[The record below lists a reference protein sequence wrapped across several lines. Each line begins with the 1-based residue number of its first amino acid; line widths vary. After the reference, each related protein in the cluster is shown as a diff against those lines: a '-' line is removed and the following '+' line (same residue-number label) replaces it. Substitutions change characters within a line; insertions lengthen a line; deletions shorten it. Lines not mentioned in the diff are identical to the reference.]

1 MDRIPLPPKKRST
14 YRSHECTVSH
24 KCIVTNDQLRI
35 QRDLKN
41 TLDEIE
47 KGLKE
52 VENLIEKNKK
62 KKVSFAV
69 PLRKPRTGKFYD
81 LGKKINWEEAH
92 KMAKIN
98 KWLAAAKIDEKKL
111 DAEIKDCKCLNI
123 KMLFLKESLAKAIIE
138 RKRLVELRNHVA
150 FLAGQRRS
158 YIPERISYIPYYGK
172 LTF

>member
-1 MDRIPLPPKKRST
+1 
-14 YRSHECTVSH
+14 
-24 KCIVTNDQLRI
+24 
-35 QRDLKN
+35 LKN

-52 VENLIEKNKK
+52 VENLIKKNKK

-69 PLRKPRTGKFYD
+69 PLRPPRLGNFYD
-81 LGKKINWEEAH
+81 WDKKIDWEEAD

-98 KWLAAAKIDEKKL
+98 KWLADAKSDEKKL
-111 DAEIKDCKCLNI
+111 EAEIKDCTCLNE
-123 KMLFLKESLAKAIIE
+123 KMQSLKESLAKAIIE

-150 FLAGQRRS
+150 FLAGRRRS